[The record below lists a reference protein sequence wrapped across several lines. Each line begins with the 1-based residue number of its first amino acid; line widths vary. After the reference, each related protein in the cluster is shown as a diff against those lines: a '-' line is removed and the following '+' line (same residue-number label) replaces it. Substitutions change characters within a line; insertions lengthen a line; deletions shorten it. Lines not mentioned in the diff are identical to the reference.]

1 MWNIVFSLLIWHH
14 SVWKRKVKWNRRN
27 HIYILY
33 FEVGIQSMLKCLA
46 KNSNSLVQNCQT
58 LQVLNLSCCEGLNLQ
73 LIQQIV
79 DNCVELTEVTFDKI
93 SMIQNFDRSLASGN
107 NILPEGYRIVYPL
120 ISYPDWIWNEF
131 LIPALLFW
139 SLKHKNIFRL
149 SS

>member
-1 MWNIVFSLLIWHH
+1 
-14 SVWKRKVKWNRRN
+14 
-27 HIYILY
+27 
-33 FEVGIQSMLKCLA
+33 MLKCLA

-73 LIQQIV
+73 LIQLIV

-107 NILPEGYRIVYPL
+107 NILPEGYRIVFPL

-131 LIPALLFW
+131 LIASTAFSVLETQNYFSDFPLDILMIINNSEINYPAT
-139 SLKHKNIFRL
+139 NIYMKL
-149 SS
+149 WTI

>member
-1 MWNIVFSLLIWHH
+1 
-14 SVWKRKVKWNRRN
+14 
-27 HIYILY
+27 
-33 FEVGIQSMLKCLA
+33 MLKCLA

-107 NILPEGYRIVYPL
+107 NILPEGYRIVFPL

-131 LIPALLFW
+131 LIASTAFSVLETQNYFSDFPLDILMIINNSEINYPAT
-139 SLKHKNIFRL
+139 NIYMKL
-149 SS
+149 WTI

>member
-1 MWNIVFSLLIWHH
+1 
-14 SVWKRKVKWNRRN
+14 
-27 HIYILY
+27 
-33 FEVGIQSMLKCLA
+33 MLKCLA

-120 ISYPDWIWNEF
+120 ISYMDWIWNEF
-131 LIPALLFW
+131 LIAGSAFLVLDTKLF
-139 SLKHKNIFRL
+139 FRL
-149 SS
+149 SSWHFAIGIYENHRRRKVHEGILAI